1 MSIRHS
7 AFSWFHSNL
16 FNYFICVSDSVL
28 LFYLFIWLSDS
39 IESVFQFVFFVQK
52 KVETEAA
59 AAKSRTY
66 RITFIFLLISLCADR
81 NQVSAIR
88 SNVRAYMCSCVHCWL
103 LITLYSIRFDRSPVH
118 FERLICAN
126 KCMLF
131 GNWFSAV
138 PCEVTLNSIITSFD
152 RTFNDYVN

>member
-1 MSIRHS
+1 MHLADFTAIYLIILFVCRIR
-7 AFSWFHSNL
+7 FC
-16 FNYFICVSDSVL
+16 YFI
-28 LFYLFIWLSDS
+28 YLFDCLIQLSQCFS
-39 IESVFQFVFFVQK
+39 SFFFVQK

-131 GNWFSAV
+131 ENWFSAV